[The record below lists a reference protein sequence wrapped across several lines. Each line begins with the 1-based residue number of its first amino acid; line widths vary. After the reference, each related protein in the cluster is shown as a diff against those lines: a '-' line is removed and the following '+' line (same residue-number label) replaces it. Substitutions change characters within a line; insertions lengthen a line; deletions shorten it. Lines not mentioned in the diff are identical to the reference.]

1 MAYQLRYTATAA
13 AELRAATDWI
23 AERAPETAEQWFEG
37 FVELL
42 ATLRLNAL
50 AHGLAPENS
59 LVDVEVRQVIYRTAS
74 LRFNRALYTVTN
86 DTVVILGIRRPG
98 QRLLTKRGLRGRL
111 AE

>member
-1 MAYQLRYTATAA
+1 M
-13 AELRAATDWI
+13 
-23 AERAPETAEQWFEG
+23 
-37 FVELL
+37 
-42 ATLRLNAL
+42 
-50 AHGLAPENS
+50 
-59 LVDVEVRQVIYRTAS
+59 DVEVRQVINRTAS

>member
-13 AELRAATDWI
+13 VELRAATDWI
-23 AERAPETAEQWFEG
+23 AERAPDTAEEWFEG

-42 ATLRLNAL
+42 ATLRVNAL
-50 AHGLAPENS
+50 VHGLAPENS
-59 LVDVEVRQVIYRTAS
+59 LVGIEVRQIVYRTKS
-74 LRFNRALYTVTN
+74 RRFNRALYTVTD

-98 QRLLTKRGLRGRL
+98 QPLLSKRDLRRRV